1 MGLTTND
8 TLALKGIAICLMLF
22 HHQFLTAVGY
32 GGLTYSFAAVSK
44 CCVSVFLFVS
54 GYGLACQWSALQSRV
69 ESPTKPAFWIRRMIS
84 FLLKRF
90 SKFYFLYWFCFAVVL
105 IAGILC
111 GRGLADAYP
120 DRLSPVKCLML
131 DFFGLMGYNSYLPEW
146 WFNKMI
152 LQLYLLFPLF
162 CLLLHSRVGTLLT
175 LLAAVSLVQW
185 TPVHLFC
192 IEEGGLL
199 VFLCGM
205 ALARKPIAFSRKG
218 NLWAAAVAVVLL
230 VPLSLFRLNQSLLV
244 SNAVI
249 DTLMTLCLV
258 LVWKGLSSF
267 SKGRVTRWLGVHSS
281 VTYLTHSL
289 LLIILPWL
297 CYPLPA
303 NVPMSVPVN
312 YLAFLLLATLVSWL
326 LTMSREWIG
335 FNKLRDNVLLL
346 IGKI

>member
-1 MGLTTND
+1 MGLTKND
-8 TLALKGIAICLMLF
+8 TMVLKGIAICLMLF

-32 GGLTYSFAAVSK
+32 GGLTHSFAEVSK
-44 CCVSVFLFVS
+44 LCVSVFLFVS
-54 GYGLACQWSALQSRV
+54 GYGLACQWSASQSRV
-69 ESPTKPAFWIRRMIS
+69 ETPTKPILWIRRMVS

-90 SKFYFLYWFCFAVVL
+90 TKFYFLYWFCFAAVL
-105 IAGILC
+105 IAGVLC
-111 GRGLADAYP
+111 GRGLAEAYP
-120 DRLSPVKCLML
+120 DRLNPVKCLLL
-131 DFFGLMGYNSYLPEW
+131 DFLGLMGYNSYLPEW

-162 CLLLHSRVGTLLT
+162 CLLLHSRVVTLLT
-175 LLAAVSLVQW
+175 LLAAVALVQW
-185 TPVHLFC
+185 TPVPLFC

-218 NLWAAAVAVVLL
+218 SLWAAAVAVVLL
-230 VPLSLFRLNQSLLV
+230 VPLSLFRLHQSQLV

-249 DTLMTLCLV
+249 DTLITLCLV
-258 LVWKGLSSF
+258 LFWKGLSLF
-267 SKGRVTRWLGVHSS
+267 CKGRVTSWLGVHSS

-312 YLAFLLLATLVSWL
+312 YIAFLLLATLVSWL
-326 LTMSREWIG
+326 LTVCREWIG
-335 FNKLRDNVLLL
+335 YNKLRDSVLLL
-346 IGKI
+346 IRKI